1 MKIQILPCSYR
12 KLWKDTQAPGYLCVC
27 VLGETAGKGTEQM
40 VATIKAFHHLLI
52 LEPHECKTIKK
63 KKKNLQSMKFPSPL
77 EILTGK
83 HPQVMLKGGEPEWK
97 KLLPP
102 SASSIKLNLNVVIHT
117 AHVRY

>member
-1 MKIQILPCSYR
+1 MNVKPL
-12 KLWKDTQAPGYLCVC
+12 
-27 VLGETAGKGTEQM
+27 
-40 VATIKAFHHLLI
+40 
-52 LEPHECKTIKK
+52 KK
-63 KKKNLQSMKFPSPL
+63 KKKNLQSMKCRFPSPL

-97 KLLPP
+97 KLPP